1 MIEIF
6 SLAPM
11 LIMTVPVAVYLI
23 EKYKQVQ
30 RSILKLRYFIAI
42 IGITI
47 IFISVLIRPIY
58 GNIVHFPGEY
68 GQIWFF
74 VVMPIVSM
82 VQWLWIIRQSVLI
95 ESHMKLDAVGGWALY
110 LIILVA
116 TGGVMKSWFIICVG
130 LVVGGCILK
139 NEIQRNGED
148 R

>member
-74 VVMPIVSM
+74 CCNANS
-82 VQWLWIIRQSVLI
+82 
-95 ESHMKLDAVGGWALY
+95 
-110 LIILVA
+110 
-116 TGGVMKSWFIICVG
+116 
-130 LVVGGCILK
+130 
-139 NEIQRNGED
+139 
-148 R
+148 